1 MGSDE
6 KKSHNKAVNKYA
18 RKNYDRVPILVP
30 KGERERWTDAARRLG
45 FIHPVTGQVS
55 VSRFVRS
62 CVEDRIG
69 KPQIDNTQPDCS
81 EARNDIE

>member
-30 KGERERWTDAARRLG
+30 KGEKQRWTEEARRLG

-69 KPQIDNTQPDCS
+69 KPQIDNTQTDCS
-81 EARNDIE
+81 EVRNDIE